1 MLGYHPPM
9 DRLAV
14 IGLSWRHADSAWVAR
29 CTVPPEQR
37 APRLL
42 EWSERFGV
50 DELLY
55 LATCSRVE
63 LVLRSH
69 APMNL
74 ASIRRALF
82 EAWVGRPSTPGEAE
96 RWLRVW
102 HGEGAA
108 EHLLM
113 VVTGLDSAQV
123 GETEILGQFRSALA
137 LSRDLDLAG
146 GMLGWL
152 ADEALRTAR
161 KLRLSTGIDQGQTS
175 LAQIVLRHL
184 RCEQARQPW
193 PVGLLGVSP
202 MTERCAVDLAA
213 ARIPVVWINRD
224 PVRAQ
229 QALARSGASGT
240 SLALDD
246 FRQEPPALAA
256 LVSATGA
263 PGPVLE
269 GSTLRALG
277 IRNPST
283 LVVDLAVTPDVDP
296 AAAQAAG
303 LRRLGIDTILAEAQ
317 AASQV
322 REASAVEARL
332 GIDDALE
339 HLRELCGAQALG
351 PMAKAIQAHYHKA
364 AQTALERLFR
374 TELHDLRDDQRAS
387 LLQWSQQWAGHMAH
401 LPTTGLREVVREHG
415 PAVLDA
421 YLRHA
426 QPELARDIERAM
438 ALQLESQT
446 KGGAA

>member
-1 MLGYHPPM
+1 MHP
-9 DRLAV
+9 
-14 IGLSWRHADSAWVAR
+14 
-29 CTVPPEQR
+29 C
-37 APRLL
+37 RLL
-42 EWSERFGV
+42 
-50 DELLY
+50 
-55 LATCSRVE
+55 SR
-63 LVLRSH
+63 H
-69 APMNL
+69 
-74 ASIRRALF
+74 
-82 EAWVGRPSTPGEAE
+82 
-96 RWLRVW
+96 
-102 HGEGAA
+102 
-108 EHLLM
+108 
-113 VVTGLDSAQV
+113 
-123 GETEILGQFRSALA
+123 
-137 LSRDLDLAG
+137 
-146 GMLGWL
+146 
-152 ADEALRTAR
+152 
-161 KLRLSTGIDQGQTS
+161 
-175 LAQIVLRHL
+175 
-184 RCEQARQPW
+184 RCC
-193 PVGLLGVSP
+193 VGLLTLALGAGASAQTFQNLSATVGFQP
-202 MTERCAVDLAA
+202 GFLANIPAGGLAVD
-213 ARIPVVWINRD
+213 
-224 PVRAQ
+224 
-229 QALARSGASGT
+229 
-240 SLALDD
+240 D
-246 FRQEPPALAA
+246 FDRNGYPD
-256 LVSATGA
+256 S
-263 PGPVLE
+263 
-269 GSTLRALG
+269 G
-277 IRNPST
+277 IRILATVGPSVDFMT
-283 LVVDLAVTPDVDP
+283 PGKQPSLLVMITPITQSQ